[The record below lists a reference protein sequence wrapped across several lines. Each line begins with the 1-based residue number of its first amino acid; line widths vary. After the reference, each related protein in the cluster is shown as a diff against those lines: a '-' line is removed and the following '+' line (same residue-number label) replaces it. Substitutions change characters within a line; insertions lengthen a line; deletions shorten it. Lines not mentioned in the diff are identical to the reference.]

1 MASVPQWLEK
11 ATPTSF
17 LGFLLFSL
25 SSILLFL
32 SLTRSKREKG
42 TTAEAKLP
50 PGPPKL
56 PLIGNL
62 HQLSKLAHR
71 SLRDL
76 ALKYGPLMFLQ
87 LGQVPT
93 LVVSSPA
100 MAKAVMKTHDLS
112 FASRPHLT
120 STKNLLYNSSDIAFS
135 PYGSYWRNMRKI
147 CILELLSIKRV
158 ESFRFVREE
167 EVVRLMETIET
178 SKGTVNLSHLFL
190 SLTNNITGRIAF
202 GRSYDKFYVLLNEL
216 QILLGGFSL
225 GDLFPSMDW
234 IDVLTGIQAR
244 QKKNFR
250 ELNAFIDL
258 VIEDHLHP
266 RTRASNPEFKDF
278 VDVLLEVQKQAELD
292 FPFTR
297 DNLKAVILD
306 MFAAGTETSATVL
319 EWTMTELMK
328 NPNVMKKAQNE
339 GRKVANGRQYLC
351 DNDLCELEYLK
362 LVMKESMRLHAPVPL
377 LLPRESLEKCSIN
390 GYEIPKGTKVIINA
404 WAIGRH
410 EEAWVNPEE
419 FRPERFIESSIDYKG
434 QDFELIP
441 FGAGRRGCPGIA
453 FGVASFELALA
464 NLLLRFDWELPR
476 GMCPNDIDMAEEF
489 GLTMHRKV
497 PLSLVAIPH
506 HQLD

>member
-306 MFAAGTETSATVL
+306 MFGAGTETTATVL

-328 NPNVMKKAQNE
+328 NPNVMKKAQDE
-339 GRKVANGRQYLC
+339 VRKIANGRQTIGE
-351 DNDLCELEYLK
+351 NDLPELEYLK

-404 WAIGRH
+404 WAISRH
-410 EEAWVNPEE
+410 AETWASPEE

-434 QDFELIP
+434 QDFEFIP

-453 FGVASFELALA
+453 FGVASLELALA
-464 NLLLRFDWELPR
+464 NLLLHFDWELPH
-476 GMCPNDIDMAEEF
+476 GMSPNDMDMAEIF
-489 GLTMHRKV
+489 GLTMHRKIV
-497 PLSLVAIPH
+497 Y
-506 HQLD
+506 